1 MGGWEGEIILTN
13 SYTVICMC
21 FNNSVLILEDTMHYR
36 HVQLYAVYTSKEYL
50 EANHLLLLTLIFVI

>member
-1 MGGWEGEIILTN
+1 MGGWEGEIILMN

-21 FNNSVLILEDTMHYR
+21 FNNSVLILEDTTHYR

-50 EANHLLLLTLIFVI
+50 EANHLLPLTLIFVN